1 MMYVMINNFRDMT
14 PYSLVD
20 IREILIEPFFFLCTV
35 EHLPFNLWLDNNRGT
50 KLHQN
55 IRNYLQIF
63 DTLSC
68 AIRL

>member
-1 MMYVMINNFRDMT
+1 MT

-20 IREILIEPFFFLCTV
+20 IREIPIEPLFFLCTV
-35 EHLPFNLWLDNNRGT
+35 EHLPCSWWFDNNRGT

-55 IRNYLQIF
+55 IRNNLLIF
-63 DTLSC
+63 DTISC